1 MGKRRNMK
9 RNPWALLAVVLAV
22 LLCLWIGSQLAEA
35 GDDWAEPPV
44 EAGQSYP
51 TSTAT
56 TRVSDSQGTQPAS
69 TPGSDAV
76 FSVVFLDV
84 GQADSALVGCN
95 GHYMLIDGGNRGD
108 SNLVYTVLKREGIS
122 HLDIVVGTHAHED
135 HIGGIPGAFEYA
147 DADLTLSPVTEYS
160 SKVFANFAAI
170 AEEKGGGLTVP
181 KAGDVYQLGDATVT
195 ILGLNGGKDTNDTS
209 IVLKVQYGEISFLFT
224 GDAEWEAEQ
233 ALLSAGADLSATVLK
248 VGHHGSD
255 TSTSY
260 VFLREIMPTYAVI
273 SVGEGNDYGHPT
285 EEALS
290 RLRDENAQIFRTDLQ
305 GDITFV
311 SDGKNIWVTTD
322 RTATEKELLV
332 TGEKKQVEPTKTPKA
347 TQETMVW
354 ISGSGKKYHSRSDC
368 GSMQEPKQIP
378 LSEAEE
384 KGYTP
389 CQKCH

>member
-1 MGKRRNMK
+1 MGERRDMK
-9 RNPWALLAVVLAV
+9 RNLFVALAVVLAV
-22 LLCLWIGSQLAEA
+22 LLCLWVGSQLVADW
-35 GDDWAEPPV
+35 DDWDNWDEPPV
-44 EAGQSYP
+44 EAGQGYATP
-51 TSTAT
+51 TAT
-56 TRVSDSQGTQPAS
+56 ASPTIAPAS
-69 TPGSDAV
+69 TPGPDAV

-95 GHYMLIDGGNRGD
+95 GHYMLVDGGNRGD
-108 SNLVYTVLKREGIS
+108 SNLVYSVLQREGIS

-147 DADLTLSPVTEYS
+147 DADLTLCPVTEYS
-160 SKVFANFAAI
+160 SKVFANFAAN
-170 AEEKGGGLTVP
+170 AEAKGGGLTVP
-181 KAGDVYQLGDATVT
+181 EAGDVYKLGDATVT

-233 ALLSAGADLSATVLK
+233 ALLSAGVDLSATVLK

-273 SVGEGNDYGHPT
+273 SVGAGNDYGHPT

-311 SDGKNIWVTTD
+311 SNGKEIWVTTD

-332 TGEKKQVEPTKTPKA
+332 TGEKKQVEPTNTPKA

-368 GSMQEPKQIP
+368 GSMQDPQQMA

-389 CQKCH
+389 CAKCH

>member
-1 MGKRRNMK
+1 MKMGNRRSVK
-9 RNPWALLAVVLAV
+9 QNPWAVLAVVLAV
-22 LLCLWIGSQLAEA
+22 LLCIWVCSEFIGGEDWDEEPGQQYAAFTASPADSEEPEA
-35 GDDWAEPPV
+35 GA
-44 EAGQSYP
+44 
-51 TSTAT
+51 
-56 TRVSDSQGTQPAS
+56 

-76 FSVVFLDV
+76 LSVVFLDV

-160 SKVFANFAAI
+160 SKVFANFAAV
-170 AEEKGGGLTVP
+170 AEQKGGGLTVP
-181 KAGDVYQLGDATVT
+181 KAGDTYKLGEATVT

-224 GDAEWEAEQ
+224 GDAELEAEQ
-233 ALLSAGADLSATVLK
+233 ALLSAGVDLSATVLK

-260 VFLREIMPTYAVI
+260 TFLREIMPTYAVI
-273 SVGEGNDYGHPT
+273 SVGTGNDYGHPT

-311 SDGKNIWVTTD
+311 SNGKNIWVTTD
-322 RTATEKELLV
+322 RTATEKELMV
-332 TGEKKQVEPTKTPKA
+332 TGDKKQVKPTSTPN
-347 TQETMVW
+347 ETMVYVTD
-354 ISGSGKKYHSRSDC
+354 SGTKYHSRSDC
-368 GSMQEPKQIP
+368 GTMQNPKKIP

-389 CQKCH
+389 CQRCH

>member
-1 MGKRRNMK
+1 MQDKRDMK
-9 RNPWALLAVVLAV
+9 RNLFVALAVVLAV
-22 LLCLWIGSQLAEA
+22 LLCLWVGSRLVTDW
-35 GDDWAEPPV
+35 DDWDEPPV
-44 EAGQSYP
+44 EAGQSYATP
-51 TSTAT
+51 TAT
-56 TRVSDSQGTQPAS
+56 ASPTIAPAS
-69 TPGSDAV
+69 TPGPDAV

-108 SNLVYTVLKREGIS
+108 SNLVYTVLEREGIS

-147 DADLTLSPVTEYS
+147 DADLTLCPVTEYG
-160 SKVFANFAAI
+160 SKVFQNFAAA
-170 AEEKGGGLTVP
+170 AEKKGGGLTVP
-181 KAGDVYQLGDATVT
+181 QVGDTYMLGDAIIT
-195 ILGLNGGKDTNDTS
+195 ILGVNGGKDTNDTS

-224 GDAEWEAEQ
+224 GDAELEAEQ
-233 ALLSAGADLSATVLK
+233 TILNTGADLSATVLK

-273 SVGEGNDYGHPT
+273 SVGAGNDYGHPT

-311 SDGKNIWVTTD
+311 SNGKEIWVTTD

-332 TGEKKQVEPTKTPKA
+332 TGEKKQVEPTRTPK
-347 TQETMVW
+347 TTKETMVW

-368 GSMQEPKQIP
+368 GSMQDPQQIP
-378 LSEAEE
+378 LPEAEE

-389 CQKCH
+389 CAKCH

>member
-1 MGKRRNMK
+1 MGERRDMK
-9 RNPWALLAVVLAV
+9 RNLFVTLAVVLAV
-22 LLCLWIGSQLAEA
+22 LLCLWVGSQLVADW
-35 GDDWAEPPV
+35 DDWDNWDEPPV
-44 EAGQSYP
+44 EAGQSFATP
-51 TSTAT
+51 TAT
-56 TRVSDSQGTQPAS
+56 ASPTIAPAS
-69 TPGSDAV
+69 TPGPDAV

-108 SNLVYTVLKREGIS
+108 SNLVYSVLQREGIS

-135 HIGGIPGAFEYA
+135 HIGGLPGAFEYA
-147 DADLTLSPVTEYS
+147 DAGLTLSPVTEYS
-160 SKVFANFAAI
+160 SKVFANFAAN
-170 AEEKGGGLTVP
+170 AEAKGGGLTVP
-181 KAGDVYQLGDATVT
+181 QVGDTYMLGDATVT
-195 ILGLNGGKDTNDTS
+195 ILGVNGGKDTNDTS

-224 GDAEWEAEQ
+224 GDAELEAEQ
-233 ALLSAGADLSATVLK
+233 TILNTGVDLSATVLK

-273 SVGEGNDYGHPT
+273 SVGAGNDYGHPT

-311 SDGKNIWVTTD
+311 SNGKEIWVTTD

-332 TGEKKQVEPTKTPKA
+332 TGEKKQVEPTNTPKA

-368 GSMQEPKQIP
+368 GSMQDSQQMP

-389 CQKCH
+389 CAKCH